1 MTQHIQTIL
10 KTSLVIATVIILSS
24 CGGSKMIFAKYGKF
38 KMTEGELNHFP
49 VGQQEVAAYQNCCFV
64 ESDQIYLNRCVVNDT
79 KQYAVF
85 IAVSETLTQS
95 AYADVLKSDAS
106 FQITESRSAVVRK
119 TKVDAYLISRGNSH
133 TARFTYMEHKG
144 GLMVIYDYTSTNPG
158 DAKLI
163 YDTMETYLHEKIHL

>member
-1 MTQHIQTIL
+1 MTKHISIILQT
-10 KTSLVIATVIILSS
+10 SAVIAVIILLSS

-38 KMTEGELNHFP
+38 SMEEGELNHFP

-64 ESDQIYLNRCVVNDT
+64 ESDQIYLNRCVVHDA
-79 KQYAVF
+79 KQYAIF

-95 AYADVLKSDAS
+95 TYADALQSDAS
-106 FQITESRSAVVRK
+106 FQIIEKKSAVVRK

-144 GLMVIYDYTSTNPG
+144 GLMVIYDYTTTNLEN
-158 DAKLI
+158 AKSI